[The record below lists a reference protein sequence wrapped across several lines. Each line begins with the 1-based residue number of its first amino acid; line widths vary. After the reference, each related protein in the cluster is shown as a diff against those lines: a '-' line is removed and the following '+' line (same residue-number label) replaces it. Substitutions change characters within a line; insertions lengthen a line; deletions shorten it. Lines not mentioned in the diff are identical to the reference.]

1 MRHTIVGVVTST
13 RTVESSARWRA
24 LGAARRAAE
33 APEGAGPCSSPC
45 RAATPTRRTPTRRRV
60 AYEPPAPSPPD
71 ATPLLPASVAPL
83 ARPAAASPA
92 EAAASHAAAP
102 AAPAAAAAPNGG
114 ASREQLPLPRSPC
127 RGTATGR
134 PCGGAH
140 QRTPPSTPT
149 RARRALASAL
159 RALLPGAPTTTRAA
173 RGSRLEPSDF
183 AEVSSHELAPGV
195 QFQDFAPL
203 VWQVLRHEV
212 YGVTCD
218 EYTASLAGDSAT
230 QLEACIEAMVGQF
243 SEGGGGGFFF
253 FSSDGRYLL
262 KTLAPR
268 EQRELLRILPAYV
281 DHLQRSPRTL
291 LSRLYGCYAIT
302 MHGQTRGFAV
312 MASLFHGVSKIHEKY
327 DLKGSWVGRSM
338 RGMLDSDRE
347 ADGARRPEA
356 TIPAASLDN
365 DLARKV
371 RLPRRLAVQL
381 AAQCARDA
389 ELLRSLNIMDFS
401 MLLGVRLVAPAA
413 PAAAG
418 GASCAATVE
427 AGAARAAGAAG
438 AAGAVGG
445 TEGVEPSPSRAG
457 PLVWTSEDGT
467 AEYYVTIIDLLQSWN
482 LRKRLERLFKLAVYC
497 RWWSGSADGISAVEP
512 AQYARRF
519 NLMVARIL
527 ALDKPSPESCS
538 AQRMTSCQR
547 STRDATH
554 GVP

>member
-1 MRHTIVGVVTST
+1 
-13 RTVESSARWRA
+13 
-24 LGAARRAAE
+24 
-33 APEGAGPCSSPC
+33 
-45 RAATPTRRTPTRRRV
+45 
-60 AYEPPAPSPPD
+60 
-71 ATPLLPASVAPL
+71 
-83 ARPAAASPA
+83 
-92 EAAASHAAAP
+92 
-102 AAPAAAAAPNGG
+102 
-114 ASREQLPLPRSPC
+114 
-127 RGTATGR
+127 
-134 PCGGAH
+134 
-140 QRTPPSTPT
+140 
-149 RARRALASAL
+149 
-159 RALLPGAPTTTRAA
+159 
-173 RGSRLEPSDF
+173 
-183 AEVSSHELAPGV
+183 
-195 QFQDFAPL
+195 
-203 VWQVLRHEV
+203 
-212 YGVTCD
+212 
-218 EYTASLAGDSAT
+218 
-230 QLEACIEAMVGQF
+230 
-243 SEGGGGGFFF
+243 
-253 FSSDGRYLL
+253 
-262 KTLAPR
+262 
-268 EQRELLRILPAYV
+268 
-281 DHLQRSPRTL
+281 
-291 LSRLYGCYAIT
+291 

-338 RGMLDSDRE
+338 RGMLESERE
-347 ADGARRPEA
+347 AGGARRPEA
-356 TIPAASLDN
+356 SIPAASLDN

-371 RLPRRLAVQL
+371 RLPRRLAMQL
-381 AAQCARDA
+381 AAQCARDT
-389 ELLRSLNIMDFS
+389 ELLRALNIMDFS

-418 GASCAATVE
+418 GASCPTAVE

-527 ALDKPSPESCS
+527 ALDKPRE
-538 AQRMTSCQR
+538 AQRSTHDDTSSCQR